1 MTAHVHPELA
11 KARELDIAGNFDEAI
26 NCLARGTQ
34 AGDLQCMAVLGQ
46 RLFTG
51 DRAPT
56 LPAEGLQFLGEA
68 FEKGNAAAGNRIA
81 ALTAL
86 GVRAPPNWSLGREWL
101 VKAAMK
107 GSAPAQKQLLVLCDD
122 RALAARA
129 ADMKD
134 PPWKQLAAA
143 IDLEAWCRSPPATHL
158 SENPRVSI
166 FPGFLRPELCE
177 VLIGFA
183 DGHLEPALVYDAN
196 NRKDI
201 VDVHRNNTLARFGM
215 DSVEF
220 AHVLVQARMA
230 AACGL
235 PILHFEAPTEL
246 HYSPGEQI
254 TDHFDFVDPHTTQD
268 YAGEIARNGQR
279 YITFIVYLNED
290 YDAGETAFPNLGLSH
305 KGHCGEGIYFV
316 NVLPDLSPDLRMLHV
331 GRPTTRGEKWI
342 ITQFIRSRPTRAAA

>member
-1 MTAHVHPELA
+1 VHPELV
-11 KARELDIAGNFDEAI
+11 KAREQDAAANYDEAI

-34 AGDLQCMAVLGQ
+34 AGDLECMAVLGQ

-51 DRAPT
+51 DRAPA

-68 FEKGNAAAGNRIA
+68 FEKGNAGAANRIA

-86 GVRAPPNWSLGREWL
+86 GVRTPANWSLGREWL
-101 VKAAMK
+101 VKAATK
-107 GSAPAQKQLLVLCDD
+107 GSAPAQRQLLALCDD
-122 RALAARA
+122 RVLAARA
-129 ADMKD
+129 AGMQQV
-134 PPWKQLAAA
+134 PWKELASA
-143 IDLEAWCRSPPATHL
+143 IDLAAWRVSPPAIHL
-158 SENPRVSI
+158 SDDPRVSI

-201 VDVHRNNTLARFGM
+201 VDAHRNNTLARFGM

-220 AHVLVQARMA
+220 AHVLVQARMS

-235 PILHFEAPTEL
+235 PVLHFEAPTEL

-254 TDHFDFVDPHTTQD
+254 TDHFDFVDPQTTHD

-279 YITFIVYLNED
+279 FITFIVYLNDD
-290 YDAGETAFPNLGLSH
+290 YDGGETAFPTLGMTH
-305 KGHCGEGIYFV
+305 KGSRGEGIYFV
-316 NVLPDLSPDLRMLHV
+316 NVLPDLSPDLRMLHA
-331 GRPTTRGEKWI
+331 GCPTTRGEKWI
-342 ITQFIRSRPTRAAA
+342 ITQFIRSRPTRGVTT